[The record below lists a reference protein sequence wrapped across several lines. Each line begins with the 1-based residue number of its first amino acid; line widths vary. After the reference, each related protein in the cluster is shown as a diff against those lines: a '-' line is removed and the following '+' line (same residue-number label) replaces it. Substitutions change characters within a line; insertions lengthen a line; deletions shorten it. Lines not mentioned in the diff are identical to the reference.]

1 MPSQAIKILIADSE
15 GATCDRICSFL
26 TGDPTYQ
33 VVGRAVN
40 ADECMSLALIK
51 RPDVILVH
59 NGLKP
64 TSGIEV
70 CEQLTLQNLDAATL
84 LVVAQAMDENLFRRM
99 MAANVSELLVAP
111 LQKNRTMDAIR
122 NAFDKKASQRHGGA
136 AASSEES
143 RRIIAVTGARGGCG
157 RTMVAVNLSC
167 AIARAME
174 RVGPGGNNVVLA
186 DINVR
191 AGDAATFLDIRP
203 QRTLADIT
211 VSASGVDREMIES
224 LLENHASGVT
234 LLSATTPEPYGR
246 QELTR
251 GIIVS
256 ALAVLRS
263 RFKYT
268 LVDVGVTGTE
278 VSNVTLDFCDTILMV
293 VGMDLARLRAAR
305 LYMAHLLEAN
315 FPREKIQVVL
325 NDIQPE
331 SKSISTAQA
340 ESILEATVAVRVPNE
355 GRLVPASINLGQ
367 PFVLTHPSS
376 PVSQAIND
384 LAARLGVDIG
394 KGSSFKGLFKRLH
407 WGETNNWSATAPSA
421 YAVPNKGSG

>member
-1 MPSQAIKILIADSE
+1 VASHAIKILIADSE

-26 TGDPTYQ
+26 TGDPSYQ

-59 NGLKP
+59 NSLKP
-64 TSGIEV
+64 TAGIDV
-70 CEQLTLQNLDAATL
+70 CEQLALQNLDSATL
-84 LVVAQAMDENLFRRM
+84 LVVAQAMDEGLFRRM
-99 MAANVSELLVAP
+99 MACGVSELLVAP
-111 LQKNRTMDAIR
+111 LQKGRTMDAIR

-143 RRIIAVTGARGGCG
+143 RKIIAVTGARGGGG

-167 AIARAME
+167 AIAREIE
-174 RVGPGGNNVVLA
+174 RSSPGGNNVVLA

-191 AGDAATFLDIRP
+191 SGDAATFLDIRP
-203 QRTLADIT
+203 QRTLADIPS
-211 VSASGVDREMIES
+211 SASGVDREMIES

-234 LLSATTPEPYGR
+234 LLSSSAMEPYGR

-263 RFKYT
+263 RFRYT
-268 LVDVGVTGTE
+268 IVDVGVTGTE
-278 VSNVTLDFCDTILMV
+278 VSNVALDFCDTILMV

-331 SKSISTAQA
+331 SKSINTSQA
-340 ESILEATVAVRVPNE
+340 ESILETTVTARVPNE

-367 PFVLTHPSS
+367 PFVLTHPSA

-384 LAARLGVDIG
+384 LAASLGVDVG
-394 KGSSFKGLFKRLH
+394 KGSSFKGLLKRLH
-407 WGETNNWSATAPSA
+407 WGEADSRSAPAPSA
-421 YAVPNKGSG
+421 YAVPHKGAS